1 MSFIITLITLLVLS
15 ANGIIIPTSAW
26 YCMNF
31 WFVCCI
37 ISGIVETIKKKKE
50 N

>member
-1 MSFIITLITLLVLS
+1 MSFFVILIALLVLS

-26 YCMNF
+26 YCMNV

-37 ISGIVETIKKKKE
+37 ISGIGETIKKKKE
-50 N
+50 D